1 MKKHL
6 TLLMLAA
13 LLMSACATDRIS
25 RRPVVTTTIAPLAF
39 LIEQIAGDDYDIV
52 VLTPDGSSPETYQL
66 TPRQLAELSHSQAL
80 FTVGSLGFEHTQLNK
95 ITQAAPDVRR
105 VETADG
111 LHLLHGDTHCG
122 EDHGDP
128 HLWLAPS
135 NLKHMATN
143 ICHVLTEMDTTKTTL
158 YAQRLS
164 AYCAK
169 ADSLD
174 AAIRSRL
181 DSMPTRAFAIFHPAL
196 AYFARDYGLKQIALQ
211 HEGKEA
217 SPARMADVVSLCR
230 ENNVQVVFVQ
240 KGHTRSSTE
249 AVARETQ
256 CRIVEINPLTRQI
269 HDELIHI
276 AESLNP

>member
-181 DSMPTRAFAIFHPAL
+181 DSVPSRAFAIFHPIISIPISHDTFIDFYIEFRIL
-196 AYFARDYGLKQIALQ
+196 FFDISNRI
-211 HEGKEA
+211 
-217 SPARMADVVSLCR
+217 SISII
-230 ENNVQVVFVQ
+230 NNSNRF
-240 KGHTRSSTE
+240 
-249 AVARETQ
+249 
-256 CRIVEINPLTRQI
+256 IIDLFM
-269 HDELIHI
+269 
-276 AESLNP
+276 

>member
-181 DSMPTRAFAIFHPAL
+181 DSVPTRAFAIFHPAL

>member
-181 DSMPTRAFAIFHPAL
+181 DSVPTRAFAIFHPAL
-196 AYFARDYGLKQIALQ
+196 VYFARDYGLKQIALQ

-240 KGHTRSSTE
+240 KGHTRSSAE

>member
-181 DSMPTRAFAIFHPAL
+181 DSVPSRAFAIFHPAL

-240 KGHTRSSTE
+240 KGHTRSSAE

>member
-143 ICHVLTEMDTTKTTL
+143 ICHVLTEMDTTKATL
-158 YAQRLS
+158 YTQRLS

>member
-1 MKKHL
+1 MKKRL

-181 DSMPTRAFAIFHPAL
+181 DSVPTRAFAIFHPAL

>member
-196 AYFARDYGLKQIALQ
+196 VYFARDYGLKQIALQ

-240 KGHTRSSTE
+240 KGHTRSSAE

>member
-135 NLKHMATN
+135 NLKHMVSN

-158 YAQRLS
+158 YTQRLN
-164 AYCAK
+164 AYCA
-169 ADSLD
+169 
-174 AAIRSRL
+174 
-181 DSMPTRAFAIFHPAL
+181 
-196 AYFARDYGLKQIALQ
+196 
-211 HEGKEA
+211 
-217 SPARMADVVSLCR
+217 
-230 ENNVQVVFVQ
+230 
-240 KGHTRSSTE
+240 
-249 AVARETQ
+249 
-256 CRIVEINPLTRQI
+256 
-269 HDELIHI
+269 
-276 AESLNP
+276 

>member
-158 YAQRLS
+158 YTQRLN

-181 DSMPTRAFAIFHPAL
+181 DSVPSRAFAIFHPAL